1 MKKPGLIFLFLIIYS
16 AIYGQETTETTDG
29 RVSYV
34 ASGNIYVK
42 FRTTDGIS
50 PGDTLYGKSNG
61 NIVPLLIV
69 NSLSSMSCVCT
80 PVANSNPAVADAVFA
95 RPKKTSRTV
104 MKNATVSPL
113 TSSSQDNQ
121 NSGLVS
127 QAPAKTGELK
137 QRITGSV
144 SANGYSDFSNTTAS
158 NSQRLRYNLN
168 LDARNIANSKF
179 SFETYTSFRHKIGD
193 WSEVKNDIF
202 SALKIY
208 SLALAYEP
216 TKSTRI
222 SIGRRINPR
231 LSNIGASDGVQ
242 VDQKFGNFGIGVL
255 AGTRPDYSNYGFNS
269 KLLQYGGYLGFST
282 NKESRFSETSVA
294 FMQQMNGSNIDR
306 RFVYFQHSDNII
318 KNLYVFG
325 TVEADLY
332 KVSVDTSTGT
342 SKTSGS
348 PSLTS
353 MYMSLR
359 YRFSDRFS
367 LSGSYDARRNVIY
380 YETYKNY
387 LDRLLE
393 DQMRQGYRL
402 QMNLRLARSLSLG
415 LQGGYRWLKSDPKPA
430 RNAYAYLTYN
440 NIPGIDIS
448 ITVSATYLESSYM
461 NGLIYSG
468 MLTKDMF
475 SGKLETSLGYR
486 YADYTMPESL
496 TDEVQHIGE
505 ANIFLILPAKFS
517 LGVNYEGT
525 FEKVNQYNR
534 LYLSLRKRF

>member
-1 MKKPGLIFLFLIIYS
+1 MRKTVFIFLFLITYS

-61 NIVPLLIV
+61 IIVPLLIV
-69 NSLSSMSCVCT
+69 NSLSSISCVCT
-80 PVANSNPAVADAVFA
+80 PVPGSNPAVADAVFA
-95 RPKKTSRTV
+95 KPKKTSGSI

-121 NSGLVS
+121 NSVLVS
-127 QAPAKTGELK
+127 QPPAKTGELK
-137 QRITGSV
+137 QRISGSV
-144 SANGYSDFSNTTAS
+144 SANGYSDFSNTTAP
-158 NSQRLRYNLN
+158 NSQRLRYNIN

-269 KLLQYGGYLGFST
+269 TLLQYGGYLGLST
-282 NKESRFSETSVA
+282 NKESRSSETSVA

-332 KVSVDTSTGT
+332 KVSVDTATGT

-380 YETYKNY
+380 YETYKNFI
-387 LDRLLE
+387 DRLLE

-430 RNAYAYLTYN
+430 RNAYGYLTYN

-525 FEKVNQYNR
+525 FEKVNKYNR